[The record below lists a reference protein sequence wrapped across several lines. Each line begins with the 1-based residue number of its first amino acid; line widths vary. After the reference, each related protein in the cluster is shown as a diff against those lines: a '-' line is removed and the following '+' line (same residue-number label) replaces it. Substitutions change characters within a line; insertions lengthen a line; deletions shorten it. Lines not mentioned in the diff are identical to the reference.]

1 MILKDGLVFDLE
13 QGFVQRDL
21 YTDGSLISEASGDN
35 TVIDATD
42 CYVIP
47 GLVDVHFHGCL
58 GEDFSDATREGLQR
72 IADFELSEGVT
83 YITPTSMTL
92 AEETLMEICKNVAA
106 HRAES
111 TSGAEVVGAH
121 LEGPFLGAFVQTDS
135 AAAAEVE
142 AALLALAAQTEVQEL
157 LQSAG
162 YTLDTQ
168 KDSAA
173 FTEEVKEDLN
183 RGFALR
189 IGGVS
194 VKYIK

>member
-1 MILKDGLVFDLE
+1 MIIKGGLVFDLE
-13 QGFVQRDL
+13 EGFVQRDL
-21 YTDGSLISEASGDN
+21 YTEGALISEASGDN

-92 AEETLMEICKNVAA
+92 SEEILTDICKNVAA

-121 LEGPFLGAFVQTDS
+121 LEGPFLSYAKRGAQNADFLRDPDSCRSVQTD
-135 AAAAEVE
+135 AVHDRKHN
-142 AALLALAAQTEVQEL
+142 QE
-157 LQSAG
+157 
-162 YTLDTQ
+162 
-168 KDSAA
+168 
-173 FTEEVKEDLN
+173 
-183 RGFALR
+183 
-189 IGGVS
+189 
-194 VKYIK
+194 